1 MDLKEAVFGRGLNSP
16 SADRGWPLVDGG
28 TFEEE

>member
-1 MDLKEAVFGRGLNSP
+1 MYQKEAVFWRCLNSP
-16 SADRGWPLVDGG
+16 LADRGWPLLDGG